1 MELIDQVERKF
12 EESFDINDYEILT
25 DEGWQD
31 CVAIHKTI
39 PYTVW
44 KLTTESFCLKCADN
58 HIVFDE
64 NMNQIFVK
72 DLVVGQKIQTEN
84 GLEEVVSVIEL
95 DETDNMYDIELNE
108 NSKHRYYTN
117 GILSHNTTTY
127 TVFCLW
133 LATLFPEQK
142 IMICANKFQTA
153 IEIMNRIRIAYEY
166 LPSFIKPGILVY
178 NKSEISF
185 ANQSRIC
192 CYSTSSTSSR
202 GSSSNCVTGDTKVT
216 VKDDFGN
223 IFNCNISDV
232 EYLVAQ
238 EQLNTNQKILY
249 IDD

>member
-1 MELIDQVERKF
+1 MEEDFIIDNSELATIKKANEQIKVSKEEFERRIKIIAK
-12 EESFDINDYEILT
+12 SKRDIVWWAEHFFRIVSLNTGLGVIKLYEKQKQLLTHIATNDR
-25 DEGWQD
+25 
-31 CVAIHKTI
+31 
-39 PYTVW
+39 
-44 KLTTESFCLKCADN
+44 S
-58 HIVFDE
+58 IV
-64 NMNQIFVK
+64 
-72 DLVVGQKIQTEN
+72 LAARQT
-84 GLEEVVSVIEL
+84 G
-95 DETDNMYDIELNE
+95 
-108 NSKHRYYTN
+108 K
-117 GILSHNTTTY
+117 TTTY